1 MSPDIALGGQNCTH
15 LKITK
20 LMYGLA
26 QSQQGN
32 AFQMVGWKEGWMD
45 EWVGGWM
52 GGQIVDR

>member
-1 MSPDIALGGQNCTH
+1 MSPDIALGGQNCPH

-52 GGQIVDR
+52 GG